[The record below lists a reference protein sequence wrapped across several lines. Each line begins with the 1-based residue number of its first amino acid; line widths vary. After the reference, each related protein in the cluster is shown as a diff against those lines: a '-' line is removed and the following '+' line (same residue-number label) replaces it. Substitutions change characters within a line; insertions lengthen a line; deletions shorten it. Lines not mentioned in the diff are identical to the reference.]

1 MDMSVTQ
8 PLKGHFQTRY
18 LENQATTFIKIM
30 ELLQP
35 GGVLERFDYAK
46 LPRIAQYEVIKEVLW
61 VAYQVGFTR
70 FFKPEI
76 FKLCNLLGD

>member
-1 MDMSVTQ
+1 MMEMSVTQ
-8 PLKGHFQTRY
+8 PLKGYFQTRY
-18 LENQATTFIKIM
+18 LENQATSFIKIM

-61 VAYQVGFTR
+61 VAYQVVLN
-70 FFKPEI
+70 KI
-76 FKLCNLLGD
+76 FIFLFW